1 MFLLD
6 AAIQRTLL
14 AAPSR
19 VAPRTL
25 NLPKKVNGNGWPI
38 TTDSIA
44 LISRGSAAPD
54 KSAAS
59 KTTPKG
65 DDPRINT
72 PVKKAG
78 GGDDK
83 TGSGGGPPPVNGTQP
98 NNTGSSSV
106 YIPIIG
112 AFLGSSLIF
121 GLTQWNQDIFGTFG
135 KILKP
140 LSIFGAL
147 FSLTIGIAIA
157 FTRPPDEPAFE
168 TDYTSRLH

>member
-1 MFLLD
+1 MFILD
-6 AAIQRTLL
+6 SMMANRVGATPQRGAPKLL
-14 AAPSR
+14 A
-19 VAPRTL
+19 
-25 NLPKKVNGNGWPI
+25 PKVSGWPKPF
-38 TTDSIA
+38 DSVT

-59 KTTPKG
+59 KTKPNDG
-65 DDPRINT
+65 QDLRINT
-72 PVKKAG
+72 PTKKAG
-78 GGDDK
+78 GGDDI
-83 TGSGGGPPPVNGTQP
+83 TGSGGGRPPTTGIQP

-121 GLTQWNQDIFGTFG
+121 GLTQWNQDIFGAFG
-135 KILKP
+135 KVLKP

-147 FSLTIGIAIA
+147 FSLTIGIAVA

>member
-6 AAIQRTLL
+6 AVIQRTLS

-19 VAPRTL
+19 VAPKNFTL
-25 NLPKKVNGNGWPI
+25 PRRSNEWPN
-38 TTDSIA
+38 TTDPST
-44 LISRGSAAPD
+44 LILRGSAAPD
-54 KSAAS
+54 KDGAS

-78 GGDDK
+78 GGDNI
-83 TGSGGGPPPVNGTQP
+83 TGSGGGRPPTNATQP

-121 GLTQWNQDIFGTFG
+121 ALAQWNEGIFGTFG

-147 FSLTIGIAIA
+147 FSLTIGIAVA

>member
-1 MFLLD
+1 MFILD
-6 AAIQRTLL
+6 TMTAPRVG
-14 AAPSR
+14 AAPQR
-19 VAPRTL
+19 DAPRIPNIL
-25 NLPKKVNGNGWPI
+25 KRGEWPRTI
-38 TTDSIA
+38 DPVT
-44 LISRGSAAPD
+44 LISRGGATPD
-54 KSAAS
+54 KNAAS
-59 KTTPKG
+59 TNPKG
-65 DDPRINT
+65 ENPRINT
-72 PVKKAG
+72 PTKKAG

-121 GLTQWNQDIFGTFG
+121 GLTQWNQDMFGAFG

-147 FSLTIGIAIA
+147 FSLTIGIAVA